1 MKINPMITQWGQ
13 SSQFAK
19 KKKILAKSTDIDDSR
34 RKKTHLL
41 QYGVVIEFI

>member
-1 MKINPMITQWGQ
+1 MKINPMITQWDQ

-34 RKKTHLL
+34 KKRHLL